1 MHSNDYG
8 EAIGGSIVQEDFLR
22 SDLGS
27 EPKYKHDSWGLCI
40 TEHIYYPLSST
51 HSTI

>member
-8 EAIGGSIVQEDFLR
+8 EGIGVSIVQEDFLR

-27 EPKYKHDSWGLCI
+27 EPKYKQDS
-40 TEHIYYPLSST
+40 
-51 HSTI
+51 